1 MPAELNLPPPADGP
15 PAPLRNRPGTVVTED
30 RPGTTPTEYGNAHTP
45 ALVYPGMDLTRIRLN
60 NTVFEGRNNAY
71 LLDGATPTLIDTG
84 VSMPDTR
91 SELVAGLSEAG
102 VAVSDLDRILLTH
115 WHADH
120 SGLAGELAAE
130 ADATVFAHE
139 ADVPLVAGDD
149 DAFAEVRALR
159 ERRFAEWGI
168 PPDKQAELAAFRTE
182 FEGAAG
188 ESVAVEPLTDGD
200 RIAAGDA
207 ELSVVHLPGHAAG
220 LAAFEVTAVD
230 GAAPDSAEA
239 FVGDAILPQYTPNVG
254 GADLRVDGP
263 LAQYVDSLGR
273 LAARDLDRAWPG
285 HRDPIDDPAG
295 RISEIRTH
303 HVDRTR
309 RVVDTLREHGPA
321 DAWTV
326 SAHLFGDLHE
336 VHILHGPGEAFAHLD
351 HLEREGV
358 VERDGSDYRLVD
370 LDPDVPALFPNA
382 RY

>member
-1 MPAELNLPPPADGP
+1 
-15 PAPLRNRPGTVVTED
+15 
-30 RPGTTPTEYGNAHTP
+30 
-45 ALVYPGMDLTRIRLN
+45 MDLTRIRLS

-71 LLDGATPTLIDTG
+71 LLDGAIPTLIDTG
-84 VSMPDTR
+84 VSVPDTR

-102 VAVSDLDRILLTH
+102 LAVSDLDRILLTH

-149 DAFAEVRALR
+149 DAFAEIRALR
-159 ERRFAEWGI
+159 ESRFEEWGI
-168 PPDKQAELAAFRTE
+168 PPEKRAELASFRTE

-188 ESVAVEPLTDGD
+188 DSVAVEPLTDGD
-200 RIAAGDA
+200 RVAAGDA
-207 ELSVVHLPGHAAG
+207 ELSAVHLPGHAAG
-220 LAAFEVTAVD
+220 LAAFEVVED
-230 GAAPDSAEA
+230 GGAAPEAVEA

-254 GADLRVDGP
+254 GADLRVDRP
-263 LAQYVDSLGR
+263 LAQYINSLDR
-273 LAARDLDRAWPG
+273 LAGRDLDRVWPG
-285 HRDPIDDPAG
+285 HRDSIDDPTG
-295 RISEIRTH
+295 RTAEIRTH

-309 RVVDTLREHGPA
+309 RVIATLREHGPA

-351 HLEREGV
+351 HLEHEGV
-358 VERDGSDYRLVD
+358 VERDGSAYRLLD
-370 LDPDVPALFPNA
+370 PDPDVPSLFPNT
-382 RY
+382 RD

>member
-1 MPAELNLPPPADGP
+1 
-15 PAPLRNRPGTVVTED
+15 
-30 RPGTTPTEYGNAHTP
+30 
-45 ALVYPGMDLTRIRLN
+45 MDLTRIRLN

-71 LLDGATPTLIDTG
+71 ILDGTTPTLIDTG

-102 VAVSDLDRILLTH
+102 LAVSDLDRILLTH

-130 ADATVFAHE
+130 ADATVFAHK

-149 DAFAEVRALR
+149 DAFAEIRALR
-159 ERRFAEWGI
+159 ERRFEEWGI
-168 PPDKQAELAAFRTE
+168 PPEKQEELATFRTA

-188 ESVAVEPLTDGD
+188 DSVAVEPLTDGD
-200 RIAAGDA
+200 RVAAGDA

-220 LAAFEVTAVD
+220 LVAFEVVED
-230 GAAPDSAEA
+230 GGVAPAAAEA

-254 GADLRVDGP
+254 GADLRVDRP
-263 LAQYVDSLGR
+263 LAQYVDSLDR
-273 LAARDLDRAWPG
+273 LAGRDLDRAWPG
-285 HRDPIDDPAG
+285 HRDPIDDPTG
-295 RISEIRTH
+295 RTAEIRTH

-309 RVVDTLREHGPA
+309 RVIETLRKHGPA

-351 HLEREGV
+351 HLEHEGI
-358 VERDGSDYRLVD
+358 VERDGSEYRLLG
-370 LDPDVPALFPNA
+370 LDPDVPSLFPNTN
-382 RY
+382 Y